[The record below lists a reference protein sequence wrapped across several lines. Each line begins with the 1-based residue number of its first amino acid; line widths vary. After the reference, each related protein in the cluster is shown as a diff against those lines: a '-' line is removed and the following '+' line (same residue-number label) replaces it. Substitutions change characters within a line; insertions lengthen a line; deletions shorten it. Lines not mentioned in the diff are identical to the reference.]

1 MRHQLVKR
9 TIDIFVY
16 QFINKFHWLWLW
28 PVYAWHSHIP
38 KLKIAFPSEVLVP
51 SDYRPNRNLTFYNVL
66 ACRGSSFCNR
76 VCLNFQAFALRDLNG
91 SLRSLLHGSK
101 NEIALVFAN
110 WTILALEEIF
120 PSMYWNSR
128 VIRLRFNTKTQQQM
142 FLLLFGSHMMLR
154 GAPTW
159 RLHTKLYKSG

>member
-28 PVYAWHSHIP
+28 PVFVWRSHIP
-38 KLKIAFPSEVLVP
+38 KLKVAFPCKVLVS
-51 SDYRPNRNLTFYNVL
+51 SDYRHNRNLTFYNVL
-66 ACRGSSFCNR
+66 ACCSSSFCNR
-76 VCLNFQAFALRDLNG
+76 VCSNFQAFALRHLNG
-91 SLRSLLHGSK
+91 SLRSLSHGSK

-120 PSMYWNSR
+120 PWMYWNSR

-142 FLLLFGSHMMLR
+142 FLLLFGSHVER
-154 GAPTW
+154 GTNMVSP
-159 RLHTKLYKSG
+159 YKAL